1 MFKMSN
7 NSKRIVDYLHEEKPG
22 MVEFL
27 RRLVV
32 MESPSLEPTAQK
44 QVFSLIADKLGN
56 LGYEARLLS
65 GERSGGHLYV
75 RPRQR
80 VRGQAAQLL
89 LGHCDTV
96 WPLGTLTKM
105 PLEITNGVMK
115 GPGVYDMK
123 AGLAQI
129 VFALQALN
137 DLQLQPTV
145 TPLVLITSDEEVGSF
160 ESRRHIERIARNVN
174 RALVL
179 EPSLGLSGKLK
190 TARKGVGRFE
200 ILVNGKPAH
209 AGLEPEEGA
218 SAVLELSHVIQ
229 KLFALNN
236 PERGITVNVGTI
248 NGGLRSNVIA
258 PESRA
263 SVDVRVLTTEDGKWI
278 EETIRNLKPSTPGVT
293 LEIAGAINRYPME
306 RTARNQALWNV
317 ARKLGSQI
325 GLELE
330 QGISGG
336 ASDGNFTTYFTATL
350 DGLGAVGNGA
360 HAYHEFVDVEKTL
373 ERCALLALLMLE
385 PPV

>member
-1 MFKMSN
+1 MSN
-7 NSKRIVDYLHEEKPG
+7 NSKRIVDYLHEEKPD

-32 MESPSLEPTAQK
+32 IESPSLEPTAQK
-44 QVFSLIADKLGN
+44 QVFSLIADKLSN

-80 VRGQAAQLL
+80 VRGKAAQLL

-218 SAVLELSHVIQ
+218 SAILELSHVIQ

-236 PERGITVNVGTI
+236 PERGITVIVGTI

-278 EETIRNLKPSTPGVT
+278 EEIIRDLKPSTPGVT

-330 QGISGG
+330 QGTSGG
-336 ASDGNFTTYFTATL
+336 ASDGNFTSHFTATL

>member
-1 MFKMSN
+1 MSH
-7 NSKRIVDYLHEEKPG
+7 NSKRIVDYLHEEKPD

-27 RRLVV
+27 RRLVAI
-32 MESPSLEPTAQK
+32 ESPSLESTAQQ
-44 QVFSLIADKLGN
+44 QVFSLIADKLSN
-56 LGYEARLLS
+56 LGYEARLLP

-75 RPRQR
+75 KPRQR

-129 VFALQALN
+129 VFALQALDN
-137 DLQLQPTV
+137 LQLQPTV

-160 ESRRHIERIARNVN
+160 ESRRQIERIARNVN

-218 SAVLELSHVIQ
+218 SALLELSHVIQ

-258 PESRA
+258 PEGRA

-278 EETIRNLKPSTPGVT
+278 EEIIRDLKPSTPGVT

-330 QGISGG
+330 QGTSGG
-336 ASDGNFTTYFTATL
+336 ASDGNFTSHFTATL

>member
-1 MFKMSN
+1 MSN
-7 NSKRIVDYLHEEKPG
+7 NSKRIVDYLHEEKPD

-32 MESPSLEPTAQK
+32 IESPSLEPTAQK
-44 QVFSLIADKLGN
+44 QVFSLIADKLSN
-56 LGYEARLLS
+56 LGYEARLLP

-80 VRGQAAQLL
+80 VRGQTAQLL

-105 PLEITNGVMK
+105 PLEISNGVMK

-218 SAVLELSHVIQ
+218 SAILELSHVIQ

-258 PESRA
+258 PEGRA

-278 EETIRNLKPSTPGVT
+278 EEIIRDLKPSTPGVT

-330 QGISGG
+330 QGTSGG
-336 ASDGNFTTYFTATL
+336 ASDGNFTSHFTATL

>member
-330 QGISGG
+330 QGRVRLGTARTPITSSSMSRKRSRG
-336 ASDGNFTTYFTATL
+336 ARYWHF
-350 DGLGAVGNGA
+350 
-360 HAYHEFVDVEKTL
+360 
-373 ERCALLALLMLE
+373 
-385 PPV
+385 